1 MIINGSFSLSLS
13 ISLTAIPQPTEKTTF
28 MVSKARFL
36 QSEKE
41 VVSLES
47 DRKIRTMVA
56 RKSDQVTPMRFFA
69 LVAKVFIESLL
80 CLLEKE
86 QKVAVSSDLDDFN
99 NT

>member
-36 QSEKE
+36 KSKKE
-41 VVSLES
+41 VVSFES
-47 DRKIRTMVA
+47 DRKIQIIGT
-56 RKSDQVTPMRFFA
+56 RKPNQVTPMRFYA
-69 LVAKVFIESLL
+69 PVANVSIESLL

-86 QKVAVSSDLDDFN
+86 RKVAVSSDLDDFN
-99 NT
+99 NS

>member
-1 MIINGSFSLSLS
+1 M
-13 ISLTAIPQPTEKTTF
+13 EKTTF

-56 RKSDQVTPMRFFA
+56 RKSNQVTPMRFLA
-69 LVAKVFIESLL
+69 LMAKVSIESLG
-80 CLLEKE
+80 KE
-86 QKVAVSSDLDDFN
+86 RKVAVSSYLDDFN
-99 NT
+99 NS